1 MDADKAMD
9 WYQTLRLHEEVLR
22 RRLSL
27 SEMIDLAKTYK
38 MNEAEIQAQRE
49 SWVRAMEPTGDPRFD

>member
-1 MDADKAMD
+1 MESGKAMD

-27 SEMIDLAKTYK
+27 SEMIALAKTYK
-38 MNEAEIQAQRE
+38 MYEAEIQAQRE
-49 SWVRAMEPTGDPRFD
+49 SWVKAMKPTGDPRFD

>member
-9 WYQTLRLHEEVLR
+9 WHQTLRLHEEVLR

-27 SEMIDLAKTYK
+27 PEMLDLAKTYK

-49 SWVRAMEPTGDPRFD
+49 SWVRAMKSTGDPRFD